1 LPSLETFFADLRARM
16 ERALDARLP
25 SADMEPVHLHR
36 AMRYGTLDG
45 GKRLRAA
52 LVHASGRAFGAAPDA
67 LDVPACAI
75 EMIHA
80 YSLIHDDLPAM
91 DDDELRRGKPTV
103 HIAFDEAT
111 AILAGDALL
120 TSAFSILATDPAL
133 TVSDAQRMAMI
144 GNLAESAGSTGMAGG
159 QAIDLAATGKDLDLE
174 SLKDM
179 HSRKTGALIQSSVR
193 LGALTAGVSNHDLKI
208 LDLYGHH
215 IGVAFQIVDDVL
227 DVEGDT
233 VTLGKPK
240 GSDQVSGKATYPAL
254 VGLEKSK
261 ILAREHHASALES
274 LRPMGDN
281 VDLLRQLAGFVLDR
295 SH

>member
-1 LPSLETFFADLRARM
+1 M

-25 SADMEPVHLHR
+25 SATLDPGHLHR

-52 LVHASGRAFGAAPDA
+52 LVHATGQAFGAVAEG

-75 EMIHA
+75 EMVHA

-120 TSAFSILATDPAL
+120 TLAFSMLAADPAL
-133 TVSDAQRMAMI
+133 RIPDSQRIAMI
-144 GNLAESAGSTGMAGG
+144 RHLADAAGSIGMAGG
-159 QAIDLAATGKDLDLE
+159 QAIDLAATGRDLDLDT
-174 SLKDM
+174 LKDM
-179 HSRKTGALIQSSVR
+179 HARKTGALIRVSVR
-193 LGALTAGVSNHDLKI
+193 LGALTAGVSERDQRH
-208 LDLYGHH
+208 LDDYGHH

-233 VTLGKPK
+233 ATLGKPK

-254 VGLEKSK
+254 VGLDRSK
-261 ILAREHHASALES
+261 ALAREHHAAALES
-274 LRPMGDN
+274 LRPLGDN
-281 VDLLRQLAGFVLDR
+281 VALLRQLAGFVLDR